1 RPRNNPLRTS
11 IGMSAVTFY
20 GILWLLGANDEI
32 ASFFHVSLNWTT
44 YVGRVLI
51 FVGPAVAYMITYRVC
66 LGLQRS
72 DAAVIGHGV
81 ESGVIKRLPSGEYI
95 EVHVPPNEAIEA
107 HVRGKSA
114 IPVITGTDVDS
125 DGIPPKGMRGPLG
138 KLRAKMSNAYG
149 GEKIPLD
156 GDHGHDEHAAIGAG
170 EEDKSLTRH

>member
-1 RPRNNPLRTS
+1 RPRNNPHRTS

-32 ASFFHVSLNWTT
+32 SSFFHVSLNWTT

-51 FVGPAVAYMITYRVC
+51 FVGPALAYMITYRVC
-66 LGLQRS
+66 LGLQRN

-95 EVHVPPNEAIEA
+95 EVHVSQSEAVEA
-107 HVRGKSA
+107 HVRGKTA
-114 IPVITGTDVDS
+114 VPTIERTQLDS

-138 KLRAKMSNAYG
+138 KLRVKLSRAYG
-149 GEKIPLD
+149 GEKVPLD
-156 GDHGHDEHAAIGAG
+156 SEHGHDEHAAVGPDVK
-170 EEDKSLTRH
+170 ED